1 MDFDIA
7 GISEQGEEEK
17 ESAEHI
23 LPFGHPG
30 DGLHMERVQCKER
43 GDKRA
48 PPGGARQAL
57 EQQEQQGGI
66 GGMEQQTDQ
75 VVPPCVKAEQLHV
88 QQMRDPRHWM
98 PVLEAGVAGL
108 KGPDQVS
115 PRQALLH
122 VRVGGHVAVV
132 IIIDEIVPGHRP
144 KSRQGHGAQQRA
156 NQQRAAAILR
166 EVHYHPPT
174 FAKPR
179 PHFNPKTRE
188 WRSLLKGN
196 SAQRVDKAVGHN
208 KIANYGKS
216 PRPCESRPS

>member
-1 MDFDIA
+1 
-7 GISEQGEEEK
+7 
-17 ESAEHI
+17 
-23 LPFGHPG
+23 
-30 DGLHMERVQCKER
+30 
-43 GDKRA
+43 
-48 PPGGARQAL
+48 
-57 EQQEQQGGI
+57 
-66 GGMEQQTDQ
+66 
-75 VVPPCVKAEQLHV
+75 
-88 QQMRDPRHWM
+88 M

-166 EVHYHPPT
+166 EVHYPPPT

-196 SAQRVDKAVGHN
+196 SAQIDRKSTRLNSSHLGISYAVF
-208 KIANYGKS
+208 
-216 PRPCESRPS
+216 C